1 MTHNASEEFSLMWS
15 DSQDPSDMYEYAE
28 AAPHGYARPTGHGLG
43 HDHNLE
49 KFVARTPTGSVYIPS
64 SDTAANTLTPYK
76 SSRSIGSPSKSEV
89 SKTDRYAMGFA
100 SAGSAALP
108 GRHSLH
114 RPPADPPFSYSKPAL
129 LPTGGRRWSWKLATL
144 VLAGLC
150 LVLVSL
156 LVWSLTARG
165 DPIGKCPTEVTSGG
179 DASRA
184 DVQPPINTS
193 SPSAGGQPGKHS
205 APADGPRAAQ
215 RRMRSLRVRREVLH
229 EAAAPARS
237 DPDPS
242 SPAAEDLLEVEWEA
256 SGDPEPATDHQ
267 AAILGD
273 RLIDFS
279 NLTPMV
285 SKVSAANGFDE
296 ERPQSDAPA
305 LPQGDTPEPA
315 EHDQAAAEAAR
326 KKAAEIKQQQKNA
339 ASESSWQ
346 KPTSIPSAE
355 EPVIEKKMTE
365 TVNMNP
371 MIISGTQEQPLDS
384 ESKINI
390 LLGDDVKIPE
400 PVGVDTDIAMDDQ
413 QIFSQPLE
421 TMILPILNE
430 KPPLLSD
437 SQTKAG
443 ALLSSEGLSSSQ
455 EHPRP
460 LPSHI
465 LLNSLPETNSQQ
477 NPTLS
482 PPEKLTTPT
491 AKEKLP
497 PSVPSPSR
505 PAPLPAADPSLRPQ
519 HDAPWPAPRRDS
531 ALLYD
536 SEVVEFVPLVD
547 RATVPPRPAQPH
559 RPDGAPALSDSDVSG
574 LGPDAGSLS
583 DFGSNEIPRTGPDD
597 DEEKLAAGDDRVAMT
612 TPSSRSE
619 SGGGAPRRPV
629 TVDSVPVPVAPRTV
643 TVTVAV
649 DGGELYQLSLVLPT
663 DHQEVTATL
672 QKTAPPPAPAPI
684 RGAAETTVSPAQ
696 EDVTTENTETE
707 DTTEAQGTTEG
718 STEPSSSAPEPTD
731 AMTTEEASTAAV
743 TTSTPETEP
752 TTASPTAASTTA
764 AADTIT
770 EEVTTAPPAEPTA
783 TEPPTAPTEPPTEAP
798 TELPTEAPTVE
809 PSEPTQPDSPA
820 AATTTL
826 PPPPPRPATAAPP
839 PAALAPS
846 PTCARPSTVTV
857 TFPPPVPIIVVE
869 DVRRKTVPPAGSTFS
884 VVRLDESYAETLSPH
899 GYWSMQFYLPDD
911 AYLQWGST
919 VPRGASLAVYGRRN
933 ALPTHTQ
940 YDVHHLLRGYSRG
953 LSRTSGQSVPQSFTE
968 FLLQGNWFFSVYNDD
983 GEETPVTLTLTEA
996 KDMTEGCPNG
1006 CSGTGECLLGRCECR
1021 AGFGGEDCSEMAC
1034 PLLCSGNGEYRD
1046 GQCHCKPEWKG
1057 RECSLRHDQ
1066 CEVPD
1071 CSGHGRCREG
1081 TCRCAQGYK
1090 GEFCEQLDCPHPTC
1104 QGHGF
1109 CVEGVCV
1116 CQKGWRGADCSETD
1130 QDALNCLPDCSNHG
1144 QFDPDRR
1151 QCVCFPEWTGAV
1163 CDTPVCSL
1171 DCGPHGFC
1179 ERNQCQCEPGWT
1191 GPHCQSRTC
1200 DPRCEEH
1207 GQCKNGTC
1215 LCVTGWN
1222 GRHCTLQGCPKSC
1235 SSRGSCQLSFDN
1247 EWECSCDSGWFG
1259 DDCSLPLESDCGDR
1273 VDNDKDKLVDCED
1286 PECCQSPACA
1296 DSQLCLS
1303 APDPVEILLG
1313 KHPPRIT
1320 ASFFERSQFLIEEDS
1335 VQRYARAEVYNQ
1347 SRAAVLRGRVTTE
1360 AGYGVPG
1367 VRVSSD
1373 NAAEGF
1379 TLTRADGWFDFLANG
1394 GGAVKLWF
1402 RRSPFAPA
1410 ERVLHVPWNEIVVID
1425 DVQLTR
1431 EPAAPLYGGSQ
1442 ACTEHDYDVMRPV
1455 VLASWKHEFQGGC
1468 PEESAVL
1475 AESQVVQESLPV
1487 PGTELH
1493 LVYHSSRSRG
1503 YQSTIQLQ
1511 LTPELVPPAL
1521 RLVHLRVHLQGELF
1535 KKTFEAE
1542 PNIKFTYSWN
1552 RLNVYSQRVYGVAT
1566 AVVRVGYEYADCSQ
1580 IIWDTQTTAIAGSDI
1595 SISEIGGWN
1604 LDIHHAYNIPEGILQ
1619 KGDGTNIHLRQRP
1632 QVLRTTVG
1640 GSHQR
1645 PIACTNCQGPAGR
1658 QRLLAATALAAAPD
1672 GSLYVGDFNLIR
1684 RVTPA
1689 GEVETVA
1696 QLNSTGVSYRYH
1708 LAVSPLDGSLYVS
1721 DPEAYQILRVRR
1733 LRRPEQLSQNLEAV
1747 VGSGER
1753 CPPGDEFNC
1762 GDGGRARH
1770 ARLTYPK
1777 GIVVGADGSLFFA
1790 DGTNIRMVDPY
1801 NIITTLVGNNLHK
1814 SHWRPFPCVGT
1825 LSREHVQLRWP
1836 TELAV
1841 SPLDGSL
1848 HFIDDHMVFQ
1858 LTSDYRV
1865 RLVAGKPLQCTSRWQ
1880 RTPPEQAAQTTL
1892 VSPQSLAFSPDGDLL
1907 VAESDS
1913 QRVNRVRVIGT
1924 DGAIQPLAGAE
1935 PKCNCREDHC
1945 RCFDD
1950 EHVLAS
1956 EALLGGISALA
1967 VTPDGAVHISDQANY
1982 RIRTVSAP
1990 LPAADQ
1996 RGSYHIHAPDAGH
2009 TYIFNR
2015 FGQHTETRNIV
2026 TRRTVYRFTYN
2037 LNASNGRLS
2046 SVTDAIGNKVS
2057 FLRDYSYQVTSIDN
2071 PLGQKCEVI
2080 MSPSSGLLQQFITPD
2095 RFNTSFDYL
2104 DISGLMGARYD
2115 AAGRSTVYDYDQ
2127 YGRLISHTTPTGHTV
2142 RLEFDLS
2149 KQGASVTVARDG
2161 SPAETLLI
2169 QRSTVTMVN
2178 GTGTWVTSISPGGQ
2192 LRHVTPWGHATVTGA
2207 VPYPLLDGDGDEV
2220 EQHLQVPGSQ
2230 RLEVVAGDPVN
2241 VFEWLYFT
2249 EKRGRGRDR
2258 RVTKVGRNLKV
2269 NRDLQLALEY
2279 DLSTER
2285 QTVRTADGTAILDA
2299 TYDRMGRPTAWRAH
2313 GFFLD
2318 VELEYDQFG
2327 RLRQWRRGGRSESY
2341 AYDRVGR
2348 LTSITRP
2355 DQSQLVYQFSQPTS
2369 TQPSAVVLPS
2379 GGRYRLHL
2387 AAAGAVEAVTVP
2399 SGGRHSWAVRT
2410 EFGQVSV
2417 TYHWPG
2423 SQRPYTVLLNDRMQ
2437 IAERRLPD
2445 GRRTLY
2451 RHDSAGRLLETVW
2464 GTGDALR
2471 RYQPDGGALLAVSVQ
2486 DADLDSVTEFRLHAG
2501 LRKKEDN
2508 RFQRGDDMHNTKFK
2522 YQYDGNA
2529 RLRKISTVVGDTE
2542 LSPVVLR
2549 YSSTQGQLEQVD
2561 DLKMYY
2567 SHPNRS
2573 VIHDGDKSFSRVIM
2587 LSGFNA
2593 PQLAVLNLHGYDVFR
2608 LETEYDG
2615 AGRIRRQTTTIGS
2628 NESHMSVNYTADGR
2642 VAAVA
2647 GDETWMYDYD
2657 VGGNVRSITARGAA
2671 VERRY
2676 DEADRLTRLGD
2687 DAVEYDENGFLTSAG
2702 GRRLTYDA
2710 AGRLTHVVDA
2720 AGRQVGYL
2728 YDWQGRLAA
2737 RRSSDGQLVQ
2747 YLYADPG
2754 HPGRLSHAH
2763 RPLQGRT
2770 DAYLYCHRGQLVAI
2784 QTAGQRH
2791 YVATDTRGTPLAL
2804 FNSHRSVVKEV
2815 RRDPWGR
2822 VIRDTN
2828 AALPLDVGLF
2838 GWVRDPELGLL
2849 WDPAGRVYEP
2859 RLQQYLQPGWEA
2871 ALHRLHEPAALHLY
2885 RFMDNDPVNG
2895 GAARRPPPTDLR
2907 AWLSEFGYDLDR
2919 MQGSVYAQRLAS
2931 QPAPELALPWLP
2943 AGPRLISGLACMERR
2958 RRAAFS
2964 APDRA
2969 TVSGRVWPEGGGGGG
2984 WPLVPRLAAAGPPL
2998 GDGLLLSEEGGR
3010 AALRQVG
3017 PAGVLQDVALSV
3029 LNASR
3034 LLDVRPADAA
3044 GRPQLHFLRPEQ
3056 RRQPDAEQLE
3066 RLGRYNLSWAGD
3078 RLQLTLP
3085 AAAVHVHYG
3094 AGDEAAAR
3102 RLRSE
3107 LLAAARAEAV
3117 PARWRHEQ
3125 RLVAA
3130 RLPSAAGWTASERRQ
3145 LLETGAVP
3153 GVTPADVHPLAA
3165 YPALADDWSN
3175 LALRPPG
3182 RRRSRKSARK
3192 RLRRRFL
3199 RRYAP

>member
-1 MTHNASEEFSLMWS
+1 MYDWSLTIGAAV
-15 DSQDPSDMYEYAE
+15 SDMYEYAE

-144 VLAGLC
+144 VLAG
-150 LVLVSL
+150 SL
-156 LVWSLTARG
+156 PVWSLTARG
-165 DPIGKCPTEVTSGG
+165 DPIGKCPAEVTSGG

-273 RLIDFS
+273 RVIDFS

-285 SKVSAANGFDE
+285 SKVSAAAGFDE

-365 TVNMNP
+365 T
-371 MIISGTQEQPLDS
+371 
-384 ESKINI
+384 
-390 LLGDDVKIPE
+390 
-400 PVGVDTDIAMDDQ
+400 
-413 QIFSQPLE
+413 
-421 TMILPILNE
+421 
-430 KPPLLSD
+430 
-437 SQTKAG
+437 
-443 ALLSSEGLSSSQ
+443 
-455 EHPRP
+455 
-460 LPSHI
+460 
-465 LLNSLPETNSQQ
+465 TNSQQ
-477 NPTLS
+477 NPTSS

-536 SEVVEFVPLVD
+536 SEVVEFVPLAD

-559 RPDGAPALSDSDVSG
+559 RPDGAPAPSDSDVSG

-583 DFGSNEIPRTGPDD
+583 DFGGNEIPRTGPDD

-629 TVDSVPVPVAPRTV
+629 TVDSVPVSVAPRTV

-672 QKTAPPPAPAPI
+672 QKTAPPPSPSPI
-684 RGAAETTVSPAQ
+684 REAAETTASPAQ
-696 EDVTTENTETE
+696 E
-707 DTTEAQGTTEG
+707 G
-718 STEPSSSAPEPTD
+718 
-731 AMTTEEASTAAV
+731 
-743 TTSTPETEP
+743 
-752 TTASPTAASTTA
+752 
-764 AADTIT
+764 
-770 EEVTTAPPAEPTA
+770 PA
-783 TEPPTAPTEPPTEAP
+783 
-798 TELPTEAPTVE
+798 
-809 PSEPTQPDSPA
+809 QPDSPA

-846 PTCARPSTVTV
+846 PTCVRPSTVTV

-940 YDVHHLLRGYSRG
+940 YDVHHLLRGYSRRLG
-953 LSRTSGQSVPQSFTE
+953 RTSGQSVPQSFTE

-1081 TCRCAQGYK
+1081 TCRCAQGYKGQFCEQREFPLTPSQGGTAQSYK

-1645 PIACTNCQGPAGR
+1645 PIACTNCEGPAGR

-1733 LRRPEQLSQNLEAV
+1733 LRRPEQALAE
-1747 VGSGER
+1747 
-1753 CPPGDEFNC
+1753 PG
-1762 GDGGRARH
+1762 GG
-1770 ARLTYPK
+1770 

-1913 QRVNRVRVIGT
+1913 QRVNRVRVIQT
-1924 DGAIQPLAGAE
+1924 DGSIQPLAGAE
-1935 PKCNCREDHC
+1935 PKCNCREDDC

-2327 RLRQWRRGGRSESY
+2327 RLRQWRRGSRSESY

-2379 GGRYRLHL
+2379 GGRYQLHL

-2410 EFGQVSV
+2410 EFGQVRV

-2529 RLRKISTVVGDTE
+2529 RLRKCTVRPLSGHCSPLTVSVATVRSFHWSPLTPSVSPLTPSVSPLTPSVSPLTPAVSPLTPSKSPLTPSVPPLTPAVSPLTPSVSPLTPSMFPLTPSVSPLTPSVPPLQISTVVGDTE

-2608 LETEYDG
+2608 LETEYDA

-2647 GDETWMYDYD
+2647 GDETWTYDYD

-2791 YVATDTRGTPLAL
+2791 YVASDTRGTPLAL

-3044 GRPQLHFLRPEQ
+3044 GRPQLHFLRSEQ

-3153 GVTPADVHPLAA
+3153 GVTPADVHPLPA